1 MNKIDGLIYELI
13 FSIKKDFNID
23 ISEYIDNIYDYEKFV
38 NNIKKVLKKSKVK
51 IVKSEL
57 KLDSRT
63 VIWELKVSK

>member
-1 MNKIDGLIYELI
+1 MNKVDGLIYELI
-13 FSIKKDFNID
+13 FSTKKDFSID
-23 ISEYIDNIYDYEKFV
+23 ISEYIDNIYDYEKFAS
-38 NNIKKVLKKSKVK
+38 NIRQVLKKSKVK